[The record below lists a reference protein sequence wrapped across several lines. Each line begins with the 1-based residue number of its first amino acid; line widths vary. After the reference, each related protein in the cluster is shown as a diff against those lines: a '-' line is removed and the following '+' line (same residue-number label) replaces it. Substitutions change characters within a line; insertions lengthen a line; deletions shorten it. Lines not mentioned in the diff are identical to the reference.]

1 MRALGTVARKA
12 LATGVGVALWSTA
25 AATACGGGGSGAGSG
40 PLGEPEVRDLLAHWV
55 DNRHKSVGV
64 VAGVLV
70 GGERIVVGHG
80 RLSATD
86 PRQPGGDTVF
96 EIGSV
101 TKVFT
106 ATVLADLVAR
116 GELALDAPVEG
127 LLDGSVRVPAGGGA
141 RITLEHLATH
151 SSGLPRMPDNF
162 DPADYDNPYVDYTE
176 DRLYEFLSSH
186 ELARGV
192 GETVEY
198 SNLGYGLLGHAL
210 ARGTGRGYE
219 VLVAELVLEPLGM
232 SDTAVTLSP
241 SLRERLAAGHDDSLD
256 PVALWDFAALSG
268 AGSLRST
275 VNDILR
281 FLEANI
287 DPWSS
292 PLSEALRSAH
302 SRRVDMPEPDTGI
315 GLGWIV
321 LDGNDSGDGG
331 DGKDGRILWHNGGTG
346 GYSSFVG
353 FDPESQ
359 VGVVVLSNA
368 AELVDF
374 LGFRLLNRARDTQ
387 DEHHEEST

>member
-1 MRALGTVARKA
+1 MLRNAARKA
-12 LATGVGVALWSTA
+12 LATGVGVALWA
-25 AATACGGGGSGAGSG
+25 AACSSGGSSAGSG
-40 PLGEPEVRDLLAHWV
+40 PLSEPEVRDLLAHWV

-70 GGERIVVGHG
+70 GDERIVVGHG
-80 RLSATD
+80 RLSTTD

-106 ATVLADLVAR
+106 STVLADLVSR
-116 GELALDAPVEG
+116 GELTLDTPVQG
-127 LLDGSVRVPAGGGA
+127 LLDGDVRVPGRDGA
-141 RITLEHLATH
+141 EITLEHLATH

-162 DPADYDNPYVDYTE
+162 DPADHDNPYVDYTE

-210 ARGTGRGYE
+210 ARGTGRDYE
-219 VLVAELVLEPLGM
+219 ALVAELVLEPLGM
-232 SDTAVTLSP
+232 ADTAVTLWP
-241 SLRERLAAGHDDSLD
+241 SLRERLAAGHDGSLD
-256 PVALWDFAALSG
+256 PVGLWDFAALSG

-275 VNDILR
+275 VNDMLL

-302 SRRVDMPEPDTGI
+302 ARRADMPDPDMGI

-321 LDGNDSGDGG
+321 HDT
-331 DGKDGRILWHNGGTG
+331 KDGRMLWHNGGTG

-359 VGVVVLSNA
+359 VAVVVLSNA
-368 AELVDF
+368 AAPVDF

>member
-1 MRALGTVARKA
+1 MLRNAARKA
-12 LATGVGVALWSTA
+12 LATGVGVALWA
-25 AATACGGGGSGAGSG
+25 AACSSGGSSAGSG
-40 PLGEPEVRDLLAHWV
+40 PLSEPEVRDLLAHWV

-70 GGERIVVGHG
+70 GDERIVVGHG
-80 RLSATD
+80 RLSTTD

-106 ATVLADLVAR
+106 STVLADLVSR
-116 GELALDAPVEG
+116 GELTLDTPVQG
-127 LLDGSVRVPAGGGA
+127 LLDGDVRVPGRDGA
-141 RITLEHLATH
+141 EITLEHLATH

-162 DPADYDNPYVDYTE
+162 DPADHDNPYVDYTE

-210 ARGTGRGYE
+210 ARGTGRDYE
-219 VLVAELVLEPLGM
+219 ALVAELVLEPLGM
-232 SDTAVTLSP
+232 ADTAVTLWP
-241 SLRERLAAGHDDSLD
+241 SLRERLAAGHDGSLD
-256 PVALWDFAALSG
+256 PVGLWDFAALSG

-275 VNDILR
+275 VNDMLL

-302 SRRVDMPEPDTGI
+302 ARRADMPDPDMGI

-321 LDGNDSGDGG
+321 HDT
-331 DGKDGRILWHNGGTG
+331 KDGRDGRDGRMLWHNGGTG

-359 VGVVVLSNA
+359 VAVVVLSNA
-368 AELVDF
+368 AAPVDF